1 MVGHEILKERKPM
14 SKRRHGLK
22 PIVERLGGKVL
33 CSGLLPGSSAN
44 ALTALTVVN
53 KTVSLHGT
61 LRGHFHS
68 EVGNPDTGRTFSSSG
83 TGFLAGLGR
92 ASVAGNLQTTGFIAE
107 GHAQGTLTL
116 TLGKGT
122 ITLQLTGMSAQ
133 KGFAGLPSTFTYTVT
148 SGTGAYRNVTD
159 HGIATLTTAAGNS
172 MTQSNG
178 QEHGAFTLNLSSS
191 NSKPAE
197 PVN

>member
-1 MVGHEILKERKPM
+1 M
-14 SKRRHGLK
+14 SEQRRGLR
-22 PIVERLGGKVL
+22 PNVERLQGRVL

-61 LRGHFHS
+61 LRGHLKS
-68 EVGNPDTGRTFSSSG
+68 EVGIPDVGRTFSSSG
-83 TGFLAGLGR
+83 SGFLAGLGR

-107 GHAQGTLTL
+107 GHAHGTMTL

-122 ITLQLTGMSAQ
+122 ITLQLTGVPVQ
-133 KGFAGLPSTFTYTVT
+133 GGFAGLPSTFTYTVT

-159 HGIATLTTAAGNS
+159 RGIATLTTAPGNS
-172 MTQSNG
+172 MNQSE
-178 QEHGAFTLNLSSS
+178 QGAFTLNLSSS
-191 NSKPAE
+191 NTKIAV
-197 PVN
+197 PVL

>member
-1 MVGHEILKERKPM
+1 M
-14 SKRRHGLK
+14 SKQRHGLK

-44 ALTALTVVN
+44 ALTALAGAN
-53 KTVSLHGT
+53 ETVSLHGT
-61 LRGHFHS
+61 LRGHLHS
-68 EVGNPDTGRTFSSSG
+68 EVGIPDTGRTFSSSG
-83 TGFLAGLGR
+83 TGFLAGQGR

-107 GHAQGTLTL
+107 GHAQGTLKL

-122 ITLQLTGMSAQ
+122 ITLQLTGISAQ
-133 KGFAGLPSTFTYTVT
+133 KGFAALPSTFTYTVT

-172 MTQSNG
+172 MTQSNALEQG
-178 QEHGAFTLNLSSS
+178 VFTLKLSSS
-191 NSKPAE
+191 NSTTAAR
-197 PVN
+197 VI